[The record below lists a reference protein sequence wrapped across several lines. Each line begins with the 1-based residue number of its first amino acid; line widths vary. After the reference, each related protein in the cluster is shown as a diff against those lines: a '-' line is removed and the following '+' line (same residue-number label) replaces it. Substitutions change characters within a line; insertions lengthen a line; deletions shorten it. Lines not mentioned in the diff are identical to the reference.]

1 MVFLSLPAIA
11 MAYLRPGLAPK
22 GYSVPWSERW
32 RSLLH
37 VWPII
42 VVMGSILGCIYGGIA
57 TATETAG
64 VGVVVTLIIAVVFF
78 KMRWKQLKEALR
90 EAAMINGMILFII
103 FAANFFTYVL
113 GSTNVAAG
121 LEDLVGASG
130 IPPYGVIA
138 IIMVILLILGCIL
151 DPITITLLTIPIW
164 IPLIESLGFDPIWFT
179 VLFCVN
185 TQIGLITPPMGT
197 DLFAVRTIFNIPT
210 MQILRGVA
218 PFLAF
223 ELVFL
228 VMLAAFPQLSLWL
241 PSLMVGK

>member
-1 MVFLSLPAIA
+1 M
-11 MAYLRPGLAPK
+11 
-22 GYSVPWSERW
+22 PWGERW

-42 VVMGSILGCIYGGIA
+42 LVMGSILGCIYGGIG

-64 VGVVVTLIIAVVFF
+64 VGVIVTLIIAVVFF
-78 KMRWKQLKEALR
+78 KMRWKQLREALK

-113 GSTNVAAG
+113 GSTNITSNLQELVA
-121 LEDLVGASG
+121 SSS

-138 IIMVILLILGCIL
+138 IIMLILLVLGCIL

-210 MQILRGVA
+210 MQIIKGVA

-228 VMLAAFPQLSLWL
+228 ALLAAVPQLSLWL
-241 PSLMVGK
+241 PGLMVGN